1 MDMNGWARKGAEV
14 RLGEIQQEI
23 RELEDF
29 IKGEVVG
36 AIEKLPPPKQRKV
49 SAAARKRMSLAAKK
63 RWAEK
68 EAARL

>member
-14 RLGEIQQEI
+14 RLGELREEMA
-23 RELEDF
+23 ELEQF
-29 IKGEVVG
+29 IKGGMTET
-36 AIEKLPPPKQRKV
+36 PPKR
-49 SAAARKRMSLAAKK
+49 SISPAARKRMSLAAKK